1 MLGGES
7 HVSEGPQEG
16 NPGLY
21 LGEQRVIESGEEVQ
35 GELGVCRPGSLTEGE
50 GGHLRY
56 GFLSWRAPRLEI
68 PVGIWRQSR
77 SSLGDCGV
85 NGAESWGIDII
96 QETFA
101 II

>member
-1 MLGGES
+1 MLDGES
-7 HVSEGPQEG
+7 HVCEGPKEG
-16 NPGLY
+16 NPGVY
-21 LGEQRVIESGEEVQ
+21 LGEQRVVESGKEVQ

-68 PVGIWRQSR
+68 LVGIWRLCHL
-77 SSLGDCGV
+77 SLGDCGMD
-85 NGAESWGIDII
+85 GAESWGLDIV